1 MKKGKLLI
9 ISGFSGVGKGTV
21 VKQLLDEYSNYKIS
35 ISATTRAP
43 RKNECDGVHY
53 HFLSKEQFEKMI
65 TEDDLLEYADYI
77 NHYYGTPKQF
87 VVDNIN
93 EGNNVILEIETKGA
107 LQVKKKMPEAVMI
120 FLLPPDAH
128 TLKERLVGRQT
139 ETEDVINK
147 RLSKA
152 AEETESMQYYEYFV
166 VNDEIDKC
174 VAEINKI
181 VTSDNPDL
189 PTEEQV
195 ELIKNDIKR
204 FSEGE

>member
-65 TEDDLLEYADYI
+65 AEDDLLEYADYI

-87 VVDNIN
+87 VVDNLN

-120 FLLPPDAH
+120 FLLPPDAD

-166 VNDEIDKC
+166 INDEIDKC
-174 VAEINKI
+174 VTEINKI